1 MPRGVA
7 SIDPQDCPLP
17 LPLLF
22 PAAASRA
29 RSPPPPPPRY
39 FTPPSPPFFPAASF
53 PSLPSPLPLSRVP
66 RRRPGHPS
74 WFTSLF
80 TVSLAHFPAF
90 LAHTGSHTIVD
101 FSLPAMRT
109 PPSSPRRHHPDG
121 GADVTSSF
129 DRGRCLEL
137 ESRRV
142 GRIRRTFADP
152 GARSLGSP
160 SNGDQSHA
168 AGNEREAI
176 ANRTSASSQKIAL
189 NFCGDPIFNLAFIEI
204 KYIGEYTLGSYFLFV
219 SSIEMEM
226 LFISL
231 DNFLSF
237 VPSFA
242 KYQLSL
248 YMNLT

>member
-7 SIDPQDCPLP
+7 SIDPQDSP

-22 PAAASRA
+22 PAVRISSSLAAA
-29 RSPPPPPPRY
+29 AALFYPTIAVVLPRR
-39 FTPPSPPFFPAASF
+39 FFPVPPLSS
-53 PSLPSPLPLSRVP
+53 SLCSRVP

-168 AGNEREAI
+168 AGNEREAST
-176 ANRTSASSQKIAL
+176 NGTSVSSQKIAL

-204 KYIGEYTLGSYFLFV
+204 IYIGKYTLGSYHFLFI

-231 DNFLSF
+231 DNFYHS
-237 VPSFA
+237 
-242 KYQLSL
+242 SL
-248 YMNLT
+248 LLQNINYRHIRI

>member
-7 SIDPQDCPLP
+7 SIDPQDSP
-17 LPLLF
+17 LPLLL
-22 PAAASRA
+22 PAVRISGSLAAAAALLPHHHHRVL
-29 RSPPPPPPRY
+29 PRR
-39 FTPPSPPFFPAASF
+39 FFPVRPPSS
-53 PSLPSPLPLSRVP
+53 SPCSRVP

-80 TVSLAHFPAF
+80 TVSLAHFPAS
-90 LAHTGSHTIVD
+90 LAHTGSHTTD

-142 GRIRRTFADP
+142 RRIRRTFADP
-152 GARSLGSP
+152 GARSLGNP

-168 AGNEREAI
+168 AGSEREAI
-176 ANRTSASSQKIAL
+176 TDGTSASSKKI
-189 NFCGDPIFNLAFIEI
+189 
-204 KYIGEYTLGSYFLFV
+204 SR
-219 SSIEMEM
+219 
-226 LFISL
+226 
-231 DNFLSF
+231 
-237 VPSFA
+237 
-242 KYQLSL
+242 
-248 YMNLT
+248 